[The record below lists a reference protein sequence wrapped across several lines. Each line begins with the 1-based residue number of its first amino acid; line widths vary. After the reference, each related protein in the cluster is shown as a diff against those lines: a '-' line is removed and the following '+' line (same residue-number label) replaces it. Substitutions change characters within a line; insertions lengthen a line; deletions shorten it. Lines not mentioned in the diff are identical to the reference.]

1 MNIPHRRPALAWAL
15 SLLLAALAAGPVT
28 AQTPTPHE
36 GGIGVVVMHGKG
48 GDPNKFVPPLA
59 SALKEQGWQ
68 VANLEM
74 PWSGRRNYDI
84 PVRQAVAEVDAA
96 LQAMRAQ
103 GARKLFIAG
112 HSLGGLFTFYLGSQL
127 KVDGLIA
134 IAPGGSPAS
143 MVYRDK
149 LGDTLQEAR
158 RLVTE
163 GKGTDKVRLL
173 DYEGSRG
180 TYPIV
185 TPPAAYVDWFDPA
198 GALNQTAALEHLDP
212 ATPVL
217 LVVPTRDYPALLRLK
232 QATAAALP
240 RHPQTRLYEPDA
252 SHLEAPAVAAPEII
266 RWIQAVAGTR

>member
-1 MNIPHRRPALAWAL
+1 MNKPPRRPVVASILG
-15 SLLLAALAAGPVT
+15 LLLAGLAAGPAA
-28 AQTPTPHE
+28 AQTPAPPE
-36 GGIGVVVMHGKG
+36 GSIGVVVMHGKG
-48 GDPNKFVPPLA
+48 GSPNKFVPPLA

-74 PWSGRRNYDI
+74 AWSGRRDYDV

-96 LQAMRAQ
+96 LQAMHAQ

-143 MVYRDK
+143 TVYRDK
-149 LGDTLQEAR
+149 LGGTLQEAR
-158 RLVTE
+158 RLVAE
-163 GKGTDKVRLL
+163 GKGNDKVQLL

-180 TYPIV
+180 TYPII
-185 TPPAAYVDWFDPA
+185 TPPVAYVDWFDPA
-198 GALNQTAALEHLDP
+198 GALNQTAALERLDP

-232 QATAAALP
+232 QATVAALP

-252 SHLEAPAVAAPEII
+252 SHLEAPAAAAPEII
-266 RWIQAVAGTR
+266 RWIQAVAGIR

>member
-1 MNIPHRRPALAWAL
+1 MNALHRRPALAWIL
-15 SLLLAALAAGPVT
+15 SLLLTGLAAAPAV
-28 AQTPTPHE
+28 AQTPAPPE

-48 GDPNKFVPPLA
+48 GSPSRLVPPLA

-74 PWSGRRNYDI
+74 AWSGRRDYDV

-149 LGDTLQEAR
+149 LGSTLQEAR
-158 RLVTE
+158 RLVAE
-163 GKGTDKVRLL
+163 GKGNDKVSLL

-198 GALNQTAALEHLDP
+198 GALNQTTALEHLDP

-232 QATAAALP
+232 QSTASALP

-252 SHLEAPAVAAPEII
+252 SHLEAPAAAAPEII
-266 RWIQAVAGTR
+266 RWIQTVAGAR